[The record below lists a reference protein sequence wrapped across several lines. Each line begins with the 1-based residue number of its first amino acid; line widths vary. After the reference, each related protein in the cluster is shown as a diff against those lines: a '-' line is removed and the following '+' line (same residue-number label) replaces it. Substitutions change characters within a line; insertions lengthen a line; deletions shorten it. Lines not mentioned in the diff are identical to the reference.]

1 MSGTGMTWNLDRE
14 FQMKVQTRGD
24 FGRLRCFGGLI
35 GHPGPDS
42 SDSPDVFLSATGEA
56 RAHEENQHDQVITG
70 FPRHRDADVLSLP
83 SISAMAGTSK
93 STGRDGIAHRA
104 RIRSRR
110 LFPFGLHVACGT
122 QPRRQPVAGSP
133 EPPGCLRAG
142 KDKGQDNQHCSSKF
156 RVHSRSRRQFCSQET
171 ATDTILTRRDFSA
184 RDFNTRVRFHE
195 ERIN

>member
-110 LFPFGLHVACGT
+110 LSLLVCTSLAARNPDGSRWPEVLNRLVACAPGKT
-122 QPRRQPVAGSP
+122 KVKTTNIARQNFGFTLVRGDNSAAKR
-133 EPPGCLRAG
+133 LR
-142 KDKGQDNQHCSSKF
+142 
-156 RVHSRSRRQFCSQET
+156 
-171 ATDTILTRRDFSA
+171 LTRY
-184 RDFNTRVRFHE
+184 
-195 ERIN
+195 